1 MAGTDTS
8 RPAVLGQGPAIIL
21 VEPQLGENIGAV
33 ARAMLNCGLTDL
45 RLVKPR
51 DGWPSEK
58 ARAASS
64 GADTVIDGAQL
75 YDTVEAATAELRH
88 LYATTARLRDMIKP
102 VLVPRAAIA
111 RIAPQIAAGEAAGIL
126 FGPERSGLTND
137 HVALADT
144 VITFPL
150 NPAFSSLNLAQAV
163 LLLGWEWCQLTGA
176 AEGMPVPPPESSPVQ
191 SRPPQSPPATREALF
206 NLFAHLEDEL
216 DRSGFLFPPEK
227 RPSMVR
233 NLRNMLHRAQLSDQ
247 DVRTLHGVIT
257 CLARMPP
264 RSG

>member
-8 RPAVLGQGPAIIL
+8 RPAILGQGPAIIL

-64 GADTVIDGAQL
+64 GADIVIDGARL

-111 RIAPQIAAGEAAGIL
+111 RIMPEIAAGEAAGIL

-137 HVALADT
+137 HVALAGT

-163 LLLGWEWCQLTGA
+163 LLLGWEWYQLTGA
-176 AEGMPVPPPESSPVQ
+176 AESVTLPVPE
-191 SRPPQSPPATREALF
+191 SPPATREALF

-257 CLARMPP
+257 CLAKMPP
-264 RSG
+264 RGG